1 LKYRSLVA
9 AALMSVLAGPA
20 IAQDSNRCFDS
31 ARLSA
36 MATESGLNW
45 EQRGPELL
53 RVDLESRT
61 RRFVR
66 VVTSCG
72 RSVVIVFAVLADA
85 KDLRRSEE
93 LYLYLLQM
101 ASKYDHV
108 KIGIDPDGDYLV
120 RVDLRA
126 RTFDAKDLEAAAR
139 QVRNVV
145 DELTPTLRAHAAR

>member
-1 LKYRSLVA
+1 
-9 AALMSVLAGPA
+9 MAGVVK
-20 IAQDSNRCFDS
+20 
-31 ARLSA
+31 
-36 MATESGLNW
+36 ESGLAW
-45 EQRGPELL
+45 EQRNPELW
-53 RVDLESRT
+53 RVDLESQT

-85 KDLRRSEE
+85 KDLQRSEP

-120 RVDLRA
+120 RIDLRA
-126 RTFDAKDLEAAAR
+126 RSFDAKDLEAAAL

-145 DELTPTLRAHAAR
+145 DDLTPRLREHAAK

>member
-1 LKYRSLVA
+1 VKTRALFA
-9 AALMSVLAGPA
+9 AAMLFQLANPA
-20 IAQDSNRCFDS
+20 LAQDSNRCFDA
-31 ARLSA
+31 AR
-36 MATESGLNW
+36 MAGAIKESGLAW
-45 EQRGPELL
+45 EQRNPELW
-53 RVDLESRT
+53 RVDLESQT

-85 KDLRRSEE
+85 KDLRRSEA

-120 RVDLRA
+120 RIDLRA
-126 RTFDAKDLEAAAR
+126 RSFDAKDLEAAAR
-139 QVRNVV
+139 QVRAVV
-145 DELTPTLRAHAAR
+145 DDLTPTLREHAAK

>member
-1 LKYRSLVA
+1 MCVA
-9 AALMSVLAGPA
+9 AVMSLLAAPAL
-20 IAQDSNRCFDS
+20 AQDSNRCFDS
-31 ARLSA
+31 TRLAA
-36 MATESGLNW
+36 MSKESGLSW
-45 EQRGPELL
+45 EQRGPELW
-53 RVDLESRT
+53 RVDLDSRT

-85 KDLRRSEE
+85 KDLQRSEK

-120 RVDLRA
+120 RIDLRA
-126 RTFDAKDLEAAAR
+126 RTFDAKDLEAAAI

-145 DELTPTLRAHAAR
+145 DDLTPTLREHAAK